1 MFSTDRRI
9 PWQEHRFWFCNSL
22 KKKNNFY
29 FIGFFKN
36 KKIGFVRIEET
47 KEKYFDVSINIKS
60 QYRNKGLGKSFLKEC
75 CKNFFVKN
83 KNKELISKI
92 KKDNLS
98 SKRIF
103 EFCNF
108 LRFKEDNKYMYF
120 YKKFTN

>member
-1 MFSTDRRI
+1 MFATDRKI
-9 PWQEHRFWFCNSL
+9 SWQEHSFWFFKSL

-60 QYRNKGLGKSFLKEC
+60 QYRNKGLGKLFLNEC

-92 KKDNLS
+92 KKNNLS
-98 SKRIF
+98 SKKIF
-103 EFCNF
+103 EFCDF
-108 LRFKEDNKYMYF
+108 LKINEDNKYIY
-120 YKKFTN
+120 YSKKY